1 MTPLVDTHAHLQGTE
16 FEDDLGEVLERA
28 SQAGVGT
35 IIVPAVDLETAL
47 AAVELAKNHNSIF
60 ATAGYHPHEAN
71 KLTQA
76 AIQEID
82 TLLAHPKVVAVGEI
96 GLDFFRLHS
105 DSETQI
111 ETLQAMLSLAER
123 HGKPIVI
130 HCRDAWDQMRPLLQ
144 PWARRVTPDFA
155 GRPVGVL
162 HYFSGTVQEAL
173 EYAEL
178 GFMISIHTSVTH
190 PKAELTREVANVV
203 PLEWLVIETDSPY
216 GAPQE
221 YRGQRNEPAFV
232 LEAARRMSA
241 LRGIQEAEIARVT
254 TTNASRLFQIP
265 LSEQAKPFTAALI

>member
-16 FEDDLGEVLERA
+16 FDHDLGLVLERA
-28 SQAGVGT
+28 NQAGVGT

-47 AAVELAKNHNSIF
+47 GALELAENYNSIF
-60 ATAGYHPHEAN
+60 ATAGYHPHEADE
-71 KLTQA
+71 LTQTA
-76 AIQEID
+76 LQEIE

-96 GLDFFRLHS
+96 GLDFFRLQS
-105 DSETQI
+105 DRETQI
-111 ETLQAMLSLAER
+111 ETLQVMLSLAER
-123 HGKPIVI
+123 HGKPVVI
-130 HCRDAWDQMRPLLQ
+130 HCRDAWDQMRPILQ
-144 PWARRVTPDFA
+144 PWARRVAAYFG

-190 PKAELTREVANVV
+190 PKAELAREVTNAV
-203 PLEWLVIETDSPY
+203 PLECLVIETDSPF

-232 LEAARRMSA
+232 LEVARRMSA
-241 LRGIQEAEIARVT
+241 LHRVQEAEIASAT
-254 TTNASRLFQIP
+254 ASNASRLFRIP
-265 LSEQAKPFTAALI
+265 ASEQAKPFQAALT